1 MLLKVITVKN
11 VQFFTIGVFENLIK
25 IKKIKIKNILV
36 GQKNCKGLIIYV
48 TRHVYSRSIKML
60 SLYYH
65 ELMGNI
71 KEHEGKKIFDG

>member
-1 MLLKVITVKN
+1 M
-11 VQFFTIGVFENLIK
+11 
-25 IKKIKIKNILV
+25 
-36 GQKNCKGLIIYV
+36 IYV

-71 KEHEGKKIFDG
+71 KEHEGKKIFDGWWLYAR